1 MQGQA
6 RLPIAKPS
14 LVMNAE
20 HVVGIADG
28 ATTTDQTAR
37 SNAVCRVRYAISRGF
52 RQMPRKKNRRKE
64 TPPRRIGI
72 IAHNPHGASAA
83 HLALTIAAAFPEML
97 TADILVQEC
106 SDE

>member
-1 MQGQA
+1 
-6 RLPIAKPS
+6 
-14 LVMNAE
+14 
-20 HVVGIADG
+20 
-28 ATTTDQTAR
+28 
-37 SNAVCRVRYAISRGF
+37 
-52 RQMPRKKNRRKE
+52 MPRKKNRRKE
-64 TPPRRIGI
+64 TQKIKRQSERKAPPRRIGI